1 MKAEQIV
8 KENFQGLDK
17 LIKDKDLLVFYKIL
31 ILNCIEDYSNELIEE
46 NTKMRKESMEVDHSD
61 TCMCRYCAPEFHKL
75 KTNKK

>member
-1 MKAEQIV
+1 MEAEQIV

-17 LIKDKDLLVFYKIL
+17 LIADKDLLIFYKGL
-31 ILNCIEDYSNELIEE
+31 ILTCIEDYSNDLIEE
-46 NTKMRKESMEVDHSD
+46 NTKLRKDANEADHSD